1 MIRRTLTSSLTA
13 LALLSAAPVLAQEEG
28 ETVEFAEDGGE
39 ASDDEMMGEM
49 LGALGEMF
57 AVEPLTDDQNARLPL
72 ASSIVDKMIPAGSMA
87 DMMDNML
94 GGTLGSL
101 MQMAG
106 EQSAKNK
113 LAEQLGLTAFE
124 LADLSDEDA
133 GEMLSLFDPKWKER
147 QQRESEL
154 MPQVMGELMSVM
166 EPPMKKA
173 MSELYAINFSE
184 GELGEI
190 DTFFSTETGA
200 NFARKSFTM
209 AADPRIIG
217 ASMEAL
223 PEMMGAFANLEQSM
237 AEATADL
244 GTPRTFDQLSGDEK
258 AFVSEA
264 IGMSAED
271 IEFSAKASETA
282 MEAAE

>member
-1 MIRRTLTSSLTA
+1 MIRRTLTSGLTA

-39 ASDDEMMGEM
+39 ASDDAMMGEM
-49 LGALGEMF
+49 LGALGGMF
-57 AVEPLTDDQNARLPL
+57 AVEPLTDEQNTRLPL
-72 ASSIVDKMIPAGSMA
+72 ATSIVDKMIPAGSMA
-87 DMMDNML
+87 EMMDNML
-94 GGTLGSL
+94 GGTFGSL
-101 MQMAG
+101 LKVAG
-106 EQSAKNK
+106 EASPKTK

-133 GEMLSLFDPKWKER
+133 GEMLSLFDPRWEER

-223 PEMMGAFANLEQSM
+223 PEMMGAFASIDQSM

-271 IEFSAKASETA
+271 IEYSAKTSEEV
-282 MEAAE
+282 MEVAE